1 MLSRRGICLCC
12 ALILIP
18 ALLLA
23 QKKALSG
30 SYGGTLG
37 GGALDGTPATVEL
50 TVAPTGDLTGV
61 VTGPKLT
68 PGDLKGT
75 YDAKTHSV
83 RFTVNVREGG
93 TSFGFV
99 GVLRNDTLSAKNS
112 DEGVRVFTMRVVRG
126 VRAPALPVAGGPQN
140 PSDPARAAVQRTF
153 TEVSGWVA
161 RAAATVPPD
170 KYSYRPTQS
179 VRTFGEQIGHLAD
192 AYTYYCTRASGKEME
207 WSDAIEK
214 GPKDKAG
221 LATKLKTAQDLCTA
235 AYARGQLGALVDN
248 VAHTNL
254 HYGNIITYM
263 RMMGLTPPSS

>member
-1 MLSRRGICLCC
+1 MLSRRGVCLCC
-12 ALILIP
+12 ALVIIP

-23 QKKALSG
+23 QTKARSG

-37 GGALDGTPATVEL
+37 GGNLDGTPVTVDL
-50 TVAPTGDLTGV
+50 QVSGNALTGAI
-61 VTGPKLT
+61 TGPKIQ
-68 PGDLKGT
+68 PGDLRGT
-75 YDAKTHSV
+75 YEPSGTVK
-83 RFTVNVREGG
+83 FTVSLRDGSA
-93 TSFGFV
+93 SFGFT
-99 GVLRNDTLSAKNS
+99 GKLANDTLSARNS
-112 DEGVRVFTMRVVRG
+112 DEGVRVFSLRVVRG
-126 VRAPALPVAGGPQN
+126 VKAPALPGAAGPQN

-153 TEVSGWVA
+153 TEVSGWVV
-161 RAAATVPPD
+161 RAAALVPPD

-179 VRTFGEQIGHLAD
+179 VRTFGELVAHVAD
-192 AYTYYCTRASGKEME
+192 AYTYYCTRASGKDME

-221 LATKLKTAQDLCTA
+221 LTTKLKTAQDLCTA